1 MRLTATRPSL
11 LDELAAG
18 PAEALRSS
26 LAGLGFEDA
35 VAFGRARGGT
45 STCYFVRATVPAGT
59 EEFVCKCPLPGESI
73 ENEWQVLNDAAAADG
88 LVMRLP
94 RPVALL
100 RGGAGYLMERL
111 PGDPLLRSP
120 GLARAPERAAL
131 ANRVITDLR
140 SFHAALQHGFG
151 DFHAR
156 NVLVGPGGAVA
167 FLDAGESADLA
178 AGVAGWP
185 AAPLLV
191 GDLALWTYNTALDV
205 PGGLHQPWQ
214 QTRAFRFAV
223 ALVGAAAEG
232 EPDPEAFTRAVF
244 AYADRHANR
253 LRESPWRTRRA
264 SAPMVALGLSILR
277 RATLRAISRQGAQ
290 ADGPRA

>member
-45 STCYFVRATVPAGT
+45 STCYFVRATGPAGT

-73 ENEWQVLNDAAAADG
+73 ENEWQVLNDAATADG

-131 ANRVITDLR
+131 ANRVIADLR

-156 NVLVGPGGAVA
+156 NVLVGRRGTGSRGVHACGLRLCRPARQPA
-167 FLDAGESADLA
+167 SREPMADEAGERSDGRAR
-178 AGVAGWP
+178 
-185 AAPLLV
+185 
-191 GDLALWTYNTALDV
+191 ALDTSPRHPPRGQP
-205 PGGLHQPWQ
+205 PGRPSRWSASL
-214 QTRAFRFAV
+214 
-223 ALVGAAAEG
+223 
-232 EPDPEAFTRAVF
+232 
-244 AYADRHANR
+244 
-253 LRESPWRTRRA
+253 RA
-264 SAPMVALGLSILR
+264 SAMMVSVTVEAPPVGKTALL
-277 RATLRAISRQGAQ
+277 AT
-290 ADGPRA
+290 